1 MLLLWLFCPVLTA
14 IATGGVAFSILFSES
29 CTLNGYNEHAKRFR
43 YMLMNRQIVLW
54 DQLHLKGQT
63 VDFWWLGGSVTLVA
77 VFSFLL
83 KKFGRWQGP
92 TIGTLSF
99 YDCRLSGGDTQS
111 TCCNQRNL
119 NFCTY
124 RHLHLHVKHYIHSGK
139 KLK

>member
-43 YMLMNRQIVLW
+43 YMLMNRQIVLG
-54 DQLHLKGQT
+54 DQFHLKGQT
-63 VDFWWLGGSVTLVA
+63 VLVA
-77 VFSFLL
+77 WRVGHLSGCFQLFAQ
-83 KKFGRWQGP
+83 KNFGRWRGP

-99 YDCRLSGGDTQS
+99 YDCRLSGGDTQF

-124 RHLHLHVKHYIHSGK
+124 RQPGWKNISLVSSCQSGW
-139 KLK
+139 